1 MKKLLSVLSMI
12 VLLACVFAPA
22 AGATTTAAGP
32 ISFIVTN
39 ESAFPALH
47 SDPIMKST
55 EKVTAGSWMPAKT
68 VVFKNVSGAAVTIYS
83 VQLEVSTDL
92 GVFPFE
98 VTQVNY
104 FKEFSDAPHSGTI
117 KDPSVDAESTFSYEL
132 PSLRCRGDAE
142 QKYYDLS
149 FEITYSKA
157 SDQPETKTVET
168 VTIPILVETASSSG
182 GGTTPK
188 VIVTSSSTNPAQ
200 VVAGEDF
207 TLNVTFQNTSGDA
220 SAKNIK
226 AAISSDGTFTPV
238 SGSSTLFID
247 ALGPKASASK
257 SIKLHAKADAAPGSY
272 NASFALSYD
281 AGLKDPVS
289 DTEVISIPV
298 KQVPKVQVAKIQL
311 SSTDLF
317 VGQDLNVMT
326 SINNTGKSTLYNVN
340 AAFTD
345 KAGVF
350 ADGEQYLGNV
360 QSGASGSVDIY
371 LTAQTVGTGDITM
384 VVTYEDENGG
394 KFTYTDSTSANVTE
408 RTADPVVDPTT
419 DPTQQTGSGAK
430 VWIILALIVLAVA
443 ALIFFLSRRKQKK
456 LKEQKK
462 RDKLEAERLDR
473 ELMQRD
479 EETRV

>member
-1 MKKLLSVLSMI
+1 M
-12 VLLACVFAPA
+12 
-22 AGATTTAAGP
+22 
-32 ISFIVTN
+32 
-39 ESAFPALH
+39 
-47 SDPIMKST
+47 
-55 EKVTAGSWMPAKT
+55 
-68 VVFKNVSGAAVTIYS
+68 
-83 VQLEVSTDL
+83 
-92 GVFPFE
+92 
-98 VTQVNY
+98 
-104 FKEFSDAPHSGTI
+104 
-117 KDPSVDAESTFSYEL
+117 
-132 PSLRCRGDAE
+132 
-142 QKYYDLS
+142 
-149 FEITYSKA
+149 
-157 SDQPETKTVET
+157 
-168 VTIPILVETASSSG
+168 TIPILVETASSSG